1 MAYSAQPQSTT
12 VNTPAKMK
20 KPFRVFGTMGWLEAT
35 LGNYKNAAE
44 AQTAIDSFEKKKIYK
59 NLRFVDMSQSQ
70 PQS

>member
-1 MAYSAQPQSTT
+1 
-12 VNTPAKMK
+12 MK
-20 KPFRVFGTMGWLEAT
+20 KHIRDCGTMGWLEAT

>member
-35 LGNYKNAAE
+35 LGNYKNASE

-59 NLRFVDMSQSQ
+59 KTWNRKSLF
-70 PQS
+70 

>member
-35 LGNYKNAAE
+35 LGNYKNASE

-59 NLRFVDMSQSQ
+59 NLRFVDMSQ